1 MGLDVIGLLSTDGY
15 IVVNKKVAH
24 AFGLQAAVL
33 LGELCS
39 EHKYWEAQGDLDEG
53 YFYSTQENI
62 EYNTSLSISQQKRI
76 VDKLVEAGVLSVKL
90 QGCPAKKYYKINV
103 ETLFSVFDEPSIDK
117 MKNLE
122 SSKQAINNNKETII
136 KEDNT
141 ISLTRNSPEVESG
154 NEISDFESHS
164 YSPQEMRES
173 FLGSVPK
180 KKKSKKPSLYSKCE
194 SENCRYTKNIA
205 LQDKLNEYL
214 QLRLKMTDKPIYG
227 VNQWIALLNRLSEV
241 SGETVLDESVSQRI
255 KVVSQSIERGWASFF
270 ELSSGK
276 ASNNKYDIQSVS
288 NEGGQVHSIKN
299 ADEKIIDQKF

>member
-1 MGLDVIGLLSTDGY
+1 MGFDVIGLLSTDGY

-39 EHKYWEAQGDLDEG
+39 EHKYWEAQGELEDG

-62 EYNTSLSISQQKRI
+62 EYNTSLSISRQKRT

-90 QGCPAKKYYKINV
+90 QGCPAKKYYKINTA
-103 ETLFSVFDEPSIDK
+103 TLFRIFEESSIDK
-117 MKNLE
+117 IENLE
-122 SSKQAINNNKETII
+122 STKQAINNNKETII

-141 ISLTRNSPEVESG
+141 ISLTRNSPEVEPD
-154 NEISDFESHS
+154 NEVSDFESHS
-164 YSPQEMRES
+164 YSPQEMKED
-173 FLGSVPK
+173 FLGSIPK

-194 SENCRYTKNIA
+194 GEIFKYTKNIT
-205 LQDKLNEYL
+205 LQDKLIEYL

-227 VNQWIALLNRLSEV
+227 VNQWIALLNRLTEV
-241 SGETVLDESVSQRI
+241 SGETIFDASVSQRL

-270 ELSSGK
+270 ELSSSNT
-276 ASNNKYDIQSVS
+276 SNNKYDIQSVS

>member
-1 MGLDVIGLLSTDGY
+1 MGLDIIGLLSTDGY
-15 IVVNKKVAH
+15 IVVNKKVAQ

-39 EHKYWEAQGDLDEG
+39 EHKYWEAREELEDG

-62 EYNTSLSISQQKRI
+62 EANTTIGVSQQKRI
-76 VDKLVEAGVLSVKL
+76 VDKLVEAKVLSVKL
-90 QGCPAKKYYKINV
+90 QGCPAKKYYKINT
-103 ETLFSVFDEPSIDK
+103 ETLFSVFDEPSIVK
-117 MKNLE
+117 SSKLE
-122 SSKQAINNNKETII
+122 SSNQAINNNKETII
-136 KEDNT
+136 KEDTN
-141 ISLTRNSPEVESG
+141 ISLTRNRDDVESQ

-164 YSPQEMRES
+164 YSPQEMKES

-180 KKKSKKPSLYSKCE
+180 KKKSKKPSLFSKCE
-194 SENCRYTKNIA
+194 EEIYRYTKNIA
-205 LQDKLNEYL
+205 LQDKLYEYL

-276 ASNNKYDIQSVS
+276 SSNNKYDIQSVS